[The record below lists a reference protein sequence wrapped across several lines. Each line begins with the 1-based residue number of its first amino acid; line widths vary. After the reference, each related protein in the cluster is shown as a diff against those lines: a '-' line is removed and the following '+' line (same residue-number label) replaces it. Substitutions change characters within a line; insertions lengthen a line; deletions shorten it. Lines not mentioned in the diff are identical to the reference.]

1 MKLFKQITG
10 QKLAAPEEVVV
21 QPNAQFQAEEAQKC
35 RELQGC
41 TLADFEQR
49 VTLGARPPPPHLC
62 GPVRLLKGPRRGVNP
77 PRELTSQ
84 VRRHRIVRARAAS
97 EAQEDGVSDTRAR
110 RPRTLAVT

>member
-1 MKLFKQITG
+1 
-10 QKLAAPEEVVV
+10 
-21 QPNAQFQAEEAQKC
+21 
-35 RELQGC
+35 
-41 TLADFEQR
+41 
-49 VTLGARPPPPHLC
+49 
-62 GPVRLLKGPRRGVNP
+62 VRLLKGPRRGVNP